1 MFKQLSRI
9 FLLVLTSI
17 VIVGCAS
24 LPAGEIR
31 SKSDPFEPMNRAVF
45 SFNEV
50 LDDYLMTPVA
60 KAYRFV
66 VPEFLRERFS
76 NMFSNIGDIYTSV
89 NNLLQGKPKEAA
101 DDLVRVFVNTTLGLG
116 GMFDVATA
124 GGMEKRKEDFGQ
136 TLGVWGVGPG
146 PYIVLP
152 LFGASNLRDTAG
164 FFVDIKTDILFQQ
177 IPDTSVRN
185 TVTGVRIVDMRA
197 KYLDSS
203 NLLQEAAI
211 DKYTFVRDAYFQRR
225 RNLIYDGNPPE
236 IKEEE
241 DDQEPSSQ
249 AKVESKANLN
259 TESPSK

>member
-1 MFKQLSRI
+1 MFNRI
-9 FLLVLTSI
+9 TPSFIARCRLLLLTI
-17 VIVGCAS
+17 FGMALVGCAS
-24 LPAGEIR
+24 IPAGEMK
-31 SKSDPFEPMNRAVF
+31 SKNDPFEPMNRAVF
-45 SFNEV
+45 TFNEA
-50 LDDYLMTPVA
+50 LDDYVMTPVA
-60 KAYRFV
+60 KVYRFV
-66 VPEFLRERFS
+66 LPEFVRERIS
-76 NMFSNIGDIYTSV
+76 NIFSNIGDIYTSV

-136 TLGVWGVGPG
+136 TLGVWGVKPG
-146 PYIVLP
+146 PYLVLP
-152 LFGASNLRDTAG
+152 FFGASNIRDTAG

-177 IPDTSVRN
+177 IPDVGVRN

-225 RNLIYDGNPPE
+225 QNLVYDGNPPE
-236 IKEEE
+236 TKEEE
-241 DDQEPSSQ
+241 PIEELDATPS
-249 AKVESKANLN
+249 AK
-259 TESPSK
+259 